1 MMMIVTICFIL
12 LIFPDASQSLTEDE
26 GSECDSNS
34 ECLPSTECQY
44 YQGQQDILKNLT
56 SRASKTK
63 LILKLR
69 KLICNKNQRGI
80 CCPKYIPESELECGK
95 PQLAASSVSFSFYC
109 CNNFFLNM

>member
-1 MMMIVTICFIL
+1 MIITITICFL
-12 LIFPDASQSLTEDE
+12 LFIFPDASQSLTEDE

-34 ECLPSTECQY
+34 ECLLSTECQY